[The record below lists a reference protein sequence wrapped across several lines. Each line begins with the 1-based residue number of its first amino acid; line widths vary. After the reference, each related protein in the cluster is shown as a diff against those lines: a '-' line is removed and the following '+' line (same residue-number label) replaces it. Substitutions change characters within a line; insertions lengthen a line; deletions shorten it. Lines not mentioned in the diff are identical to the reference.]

1 MKRDIARELFRSY
14 RTGMRKK
21 KETEQQERIELGE
34 PQKINNILNEL
45 IESRDWRK
53 GIAEGNLFTDW
64 REIVGEEI
72 ADHSTPITLYE
83 GKLTIQT
90 SSTAWS
96 TQLRLMNDELLRK
109 IRQSAPG
116 AVVDDL
122 IIIGPHAPSWKRGLR
137 TIRGAR
143 GPRDT
148 FEIGRASCR
157 ERVSTDV

>member
-1 MKRDIARELFRSY
+1 MNRDIARELFRSY

-21 KETEQQERIELGE
+21 KDIEQQERVELGE

-53 GIAEGNLFTDW
+53 GIAEGNLFSDW

-96 TQLRLMNDELLRK
+96 TQLRLMNDDLLRK
-109 IRQSAPG
+109 IRESSPG
-116 AVVDDL
+116 AVVDSL
-122 IIIGPHAPSWKRGLR
+122 NIIGPHAPSWKRGLR
-137 TIRGAR
+137 TIRGAK

-148 FEIGRASCR
+148 FG
-157 ERVSTDV
+157 

>member
-14 RTGMRKK
+14 RSGMRKK
-21 KETEQQERIELGE
+21 RESEQQERIELGE

-116 AVVDDL
+116 AVVDNL
-122 IIIGPHAPSWKRGLR
+122 HIIGPHAPSWKKGLR
-137 TIRGAR
+137 TIRGAK

-148 FEIGRASCR
+148 FG
-157 ERVSTDV
+157 

>member
-45 IESRDWRK
+45 IVSRDWRK
-53 GIAEGNLFTDW
+53 GIAEGNLFSDW

-122 IIIGPHAPSWKRGLR
+122 IIIGPHTPSWKRGLR
-137 TIRGAR
+137 TIRGAK

-148 FEIGRASCR
+148 FG
-157 ERVSTDV
+157 

>member
-1 MKRDIARELFRSY
+1 MNRDIARELFRSY

-21 KETEQQERIELGE
+21 KETEQQERVELGE

-45 IESRDWRK
+45 IENRDWRK
-53 GIAEGNLFTDW
+53 GIAEGNLFSDW

-96 TQLRLMNDELLRK
+96 TQLRLMSDELLRK

-116 AVVDDL
+116 AVVDSL
-122 IIIGPHAPSWKRGLR
+122 NIIGPHAPSWKRGLR
-137 TIRGAR
+137 TIRGAK

-148 FEIGRASCR
+148 FG
-157 ERVSTDV
+157 

>member
-1 MKRDIARELFRSY
+1 
-14 RTGMRKK
+14 MRKK

-53 GIAEGNLFTDW
+53 GIAEGNLFSDW

-116 AVVDDL
+116 AVVDNL

-137 TIRGAR
+137 TIRGAK

-148 FEIGRASCR
+148 FG
-157 ERVSTDV
+157 